1 MHKAVLFAS
10 SALVSM
16 FVAQG
21 ALAAEW
27 TGFYIGAN
35 VGGTF
40 GDVDI
45 TGVSEDTDY
54 VNISP
59 TEIPGANLSP
69 DGVLG
74 GVQFGYNF
82 DMSGW
87 LFGVEIEG
95 HGMEFDDAVAINA
108 EPDVEHVE
116 SEWGATATAR
126 LGFILNATSLLY
138 VKGGYA
144 TGNIKT
150 AYVDTQ
156 TGTGGILE
164 TDEVHH
170 GFVIGAGFEHAVG
183 ENTSFGV
190 EYNYID
196 LGETDHSGIASEAGG
211 GPVVYNVEAQLH
223 TVTARLNYH
232 FNPF

>member
-1 MHKAVLFAS
+1 
-10 SALVSM
+10 M

-35 VGGTF
+35 VGGMF
-40 GDVDI
+40 GDVDL
-45 TGVSEDTDY
+45 TGVSEATAY
-54 VNISP
+54 VNIN
-59 TEIPGANLSP
+59 PGDAFQFEP

-74 GVQFGYNF
+74 GAQFGYNF
-82 DMSGW
+82 EMSGW
-87 LFGVEIEG
+87 LFGLEVEG
-95 HGMEFDDAVAINA
+95 HGMDFDDIVGVGGS
-108 EPDVEHVE
+108 PDILSIE

-126 LGFILNATSLLY
+126 LGFILNANSVLY

-144 TGNIKT
+144 TGNVKT
-150 AYVDTQ
+150 SYLDTSGTPAT
-156 TGTGGILE
+156 TGLLE
-164 TDEVHH
+164 TDETHH
-170 GFVIGAGFEHAVG
+170 GWVVGAGFEHVIG

-190 EYNYID
+190 VYNYID
-196 LGETDHSGIASEAGG
+196 LGETDHSGIASGAGG
-211 GPVVYNVEAQLH
+211 GLVVYDVDTQLH

>member
-1 MHKAVLFAS
+1 
-10 SALVSM
+10 M

-21 ALAAEW
+21 AFAAEW

-35 VGGTF
+35 VGGAF
-40 GDVDI
+40 GDVNL
-45 TGVSEDTDY
+45 TGVSDVTTY
-54 VNISP
+54 VNIL
-59 TEIPGANLSP
+59 PGQELQFEP

-74 GVQFGYNF
+74 GLQIGYNYQ
-82 DMSGW
+82 MSDW
-87 LFGVEIEG
+87 LFGLEVEG
-95 HGMEFDDAVAINA
+95 HGMDFDSALGVFT
-108 EPDVEHVE
+108 EPDIASVE

-126 LGFILNATSLLY
+126 LGFILNANSLLY

-150 AYVDTQ
+150 SYLDTSGIPNT
-156 TGTGGILE
+156 TGSFE
-164 TDEVHH
+164 TDEIHH
-170 GFVIGAGFEHAVG
+170 GWVVGAGFEHAIG
-183 ENTSFGV
+183 ESTSFGV

-196 LGETDHSGIASEAGG
+196 LGETDHSAFASGSGG
-211 GPVVYNVEAQLH
+211 GLVVNNVDAQFH

>member
-1 MHKAVLFAS
+1 
-10 SALVSM
+10 M

-40 GDVDI
+40 GDVDL

-54 VNISP
+54 VNID
-59 TEIPGANLSP
+59 PGEVFSFSP

-74 GVQFGYNF
+74 GAQLGYNF
-82 DMSGW
+82 QMGDW
-87 LFGVEIEG
+87 LFGVEVEG
-95 HGMEFDDAVAINA
+95 HGMDFDEIGSDPASTDILT
-108 EPDVEHVE
+108 VE
-116 SEWGATATAR
+116 SEWGATASAR
-126 LGFILNATSLLY
+126 LGFVLSSNSLLY

-150 AYVDTQ
+150 SYLDTSGPTTQ
-156 TGTGGILE
+156 TGLLE
-164 TDEVHH
+164 TDETHH
-170 GFVIGAGFEHAVG
+170 GFVVGAGFEHAIG
-183 ENTSFGV
+183 EHTSFGV

-196 LGETDHSGIASEAGG
+196 LGETDHSGTASGLGG
-211 GPVVYNVEAQLH
+211 GLVVYDVQAQLH

>member
-1 MHKAVLFAS
+1 
-10 SALVSM
+10 M

-21 ALAAEW
+21 ALAADW

-35 VGGTF
+35 VGGVF

-59 TEIPGANLSP
+59 AFSP
-69 DGVLG
+69 PAGVSAVDFSADGVLG
-74 GVQFGYNF
+74 GAQLGYNF
-82 DMSGW
+82 QMSDW
-87 LFGVEIEG
+87 VFGLEIEG
-95 HGMEFDDAVAINA
+95 HGMDFDTATAINA
-108 EPDVEHVE
+108 DGDILSVE
-116 SEWGATATAR
+116 SEWGASATAR
-126 LGFILNATSLLY
+126 LGFVLAANSLIY

-150 AYVDTQ
+150 GYLDTITTPNT
-156 TGTGGILE
+156 TGFLE
-164 TDEVHH
+164 TDEIHH
-170 GFVIGAGFEHAVG
+170 GFIIGGGIEHAIG
-183 ENTSFGV
+183 ENVSVGL

-196 LGETDHSGIASEAGG
+196 LGETDHSGTASGTGG
-211 GPVVYNVEAQLH
+211 GLVVYDVQAQLH
-223 TVTARLNYH
+223 TVSARLNYH